1 MTPAPERP
9 VTVATAQYP
18 IEVFDDLAGFRAK
31 AARWVQDAAS
41 RGAELLVFPEYGA
54 MELASLLPE
63 AERGDLAAQLHGLQ
77 PLREAFVEAWRA
89 LAVEHG
95 VTLLAPSL
103 PWRLDDG
110 RFVNRAWLCGPDGGL
125 GHQDKQVMTRFEN
138 DDWGV
143 AAGHGLRVFDTPAGR
158 LGVLVC
164 YDSEFPLLAR
174 ALVEAGAELLLVP
187 SCTDTQAGYQR
198 VRLSAQA
205 RAIEQQVAVI
215 QSPTVGEALWSPA
228 VDINIGRAGIFTPC
242 DHGFPPDGVLT
253 IAGDA
258 TPGWQLARLDLAR
271 IRALRDHG
279 QVNNHADWSHQA
291 ARLAPGIEAVALG

>member
-1 MTPAPERP
+1 MSPARERP

-18 IEVFDDLAGFRAK
+18 IEAFDDLDGFRAK
-31 AARWVQDAAS
+31 ASRWVQDAAS

-63 AERGDLAAQLHGLQ
+63 GERGDLATQLHGLQ
-77 PLREAFVEAWRA
+77 PLREAFVATWRS

-103 PWRLDDG
+103 PWRRGDG
-110 RFVNRAWLCGPDGGL
+110 RFVNRAWLFGPEGRA

-143 AAGHGLRVFDTPAGR
+143 VAGHGLKVFDTPVGR

-205 RAIEQQVAVI
+205 RAIEQQVAVVH
-215 QSPTVGEALWSPA
+215 SPTVGEARWSPA
-228 VDINIGRAGIFTPC
+228 VDINIGRAGIYTPC

-258 TPGWQLARLDLAR
+258 TPGWQLARLDLSR
-271 IRALRDHG
+271 INALRAHG

-291 ARLAPGIEAVALG
+291 DRLAPGIAAVALG

>member
-1 MTPAPERP
+1 MSTSRPHP

-18 IEVFDDLAGFRAK
+18 IEAFDDFAGFQAK

-77 PLREAFVEAWRA
+77 PWRDDVVETWRA
-89 LAVEHG
+89 LAREHG

-110 RFVNRAWLCGPDGGL
+110 RFVNRAWLCGPDGDL

-138 DDWGV
+138 DEWGV
-143 AAGHGLRVFDTPAGR
+143 APGQGLRVFDTPAGR
-158 LGVLVC
+158 LGVLIC

-174 ALVEAGAELLLVP
+174 ALVDAGAELLLVP
-187 SCTDTQAGYQR
+187 SCTDTEAGFQR

-215 QSPTVGEALWSPA
+215 HSPTVGEALWSPA
-228 VDINIGRAGIFTPC
+228 VDINIGRAGVYTPC

-253 IAGDA
+253 QAHDA
-258 TPGWQLARLDLAR
+258 TPGWQLARLDLAE

-279 QVNNHADWSHQA
+279 QVNNHADWALQEA
-291 ARLAPGIEAVALG
+291 CLAPGIARHALG